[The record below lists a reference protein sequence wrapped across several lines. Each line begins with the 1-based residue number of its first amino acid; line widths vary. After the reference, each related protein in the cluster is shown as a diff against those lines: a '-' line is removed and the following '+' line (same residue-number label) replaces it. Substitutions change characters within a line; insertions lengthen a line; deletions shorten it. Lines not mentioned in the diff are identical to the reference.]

1 MENPHL
7 EMDDLVE
14 NLHPAQN
21 LHRTRGK
28 RIEQQKNPAM
38 MTPEG
43 FCVFVWYFSMK
54 PTEKENTCL
63 FPNHPK
69 GGKQKL
75 EMYFGSR

>member
-1 MENPHL
+1 
-7 EMDDLVE
+7 
-14 NLHPAQN
+14 
-21 LHRTRGK
+21 
-28 RIEQQKNPAM
+28 